1 MRYLFVCVRRSI
13 CSLSLSFPE
22 QHTFNSIWIEYRKTK
37 ALRRHLSHGNRNN
50 NVYARKRK
58 KEYRN
63 KERKLILKSNEKPY
77 QSTNT
82 NTKTHKLCTTYVDF
96 SKFFLFFLGKERE
109 DNRLDLYNLTL
120 AFSFSVI
127 IIFWIYSIQVYF
139 RCHLLSYSVLKEMLA
154 YDIFD
159 QVDLR
164 GCVCVCVDTIP
175 ITICVNGIS
184 FII

>member
-13 CSLSLSFPE
+13 CSLSLPFPE

-82 NTKTHKLCTTYVDF
+82 NPKTHKLCTTYVDF
-96 SKFFLFFLGKERE
+96 SKFFLFFWEKKERIIGLIYIIWLWLFLF
-109 DNRLDLYNLTL
+109 RSSLYFGFIPSKFTFVAICFRIRCWRKCWLMIYL
-120 AFSFSVI
+120 IKSIYVDVYVYV
-127 IIFWIYSIQVYF
+127 WILF
-139 RCHLLSYSVLKEMLA
+139 LSQYV
-154 YDIFD
+154 
-159 QVDLR
+159 
-164 GCVCVCVDTIP
+164 
-175 ITICVNGIS
+175 
-184 FII
+184 